1 LPLEIEGL
9 YAITVDNDPNIVA
22 NVKAALA
29 GGASVIQYRDKTAS
43 AEKKHRIAVQ
53 LKNLCADKA
62 LFIIND
68 DIALAKSVDADG
80 VHLGKDD
87 SDIGK
92 ARQLLGNKIIGVSCY
107 NQLSLAQEAQAAGV
121 DYIAFG
127 RFFSSTTKPMA
138 VQASPELLI
147 EAKKILSVPVVA
159 IGGITVNNAD
169 SLIKLGADSV
179 AVINGL
185 FGQLNITKTAQQ
197 YCALFAN
204 HYL

>member
-1 LPLEIEGL
+1 MPLEIEGL